1 MANLKGIINR
11 VVGGGAAGRGRGTTG
26 GTGGGLGGATG
37 GAGRARGGR
46 SSQDEAIGR
55 GVRTLLSRFRR

>member
-26 GTGGGLGGATG
+26 GATGGLGGTRGTTG
-37 GAGRARGGR
+37 GAASGRN
-46 SSQDEAIGR
+46 SQDEAIGR

>member
-26 GTGGGLGGATG
+26 GTGGLGGTRGTTG
-37 GAGRARGGR
+37 GAGGGR